1 MICLD
6 IMLFVLRTVF
16 IVLIYVFIF
25 IVLIHLIKDLHNTA
39 ESRAGTAAA
48 VKEGGVYRVAA
59 PVITERSG
67 TGVLVVESAPA
78 EYDMEGVE
86 FALSRELRLGR
97 GPDNEVILPDP
108 FASGN
113 HARLY
118 NRDGQFWL
126 EDLGSKNGTFLNGKP
141 LAGPAVLAN
150 GDHIRIGEIIFKF
163 VRWGYE
169 MEPDHRVRSGAPKK

>member
-1 MICLD
+1 MD
-6 IMLFVLRTVF
+6 IVLFVLRTAF

-39 ESRAGTAAA
+39 EPRAGNTAAMR
-48 VKEGGVYRVAA
+48 EGGAYRVAA
-59 PVITERSG
+59 PAGMERSG
-67 TGVLVVESAPA
+67 PGVLVVESAPA

-97 GPDNEVILPDP
+97 GPNNEVILPDR
-108 FASGN
+108 FASNN
-113 HARLY
+113 HARLFS
-118 NRDGQFWL
+118 RDGQFWL
-126 EDLGSKNGTFLNGKP
+126 EDLGSKNGTYLNGKP

-150 GDHIRIGEIIFKF
+150 GDQIRIGEIIFKF

-169 MEPDHRVRSGAPKK
+169 VESDHRVRSGTPKK